1 MATINRAKMAEMLV
15 QEALDNG
22 GELGVAVL
30 EAACKKFLDQSKLRG
45 LRQMVRTTNEMFP
58 SELPDYS
65 KYRR

>member
-1 MATINRAKMAEMLV
+1 MAAINRAKMAEMLI

-30 EAACKKFLDQSKLRG
+30 EAACKKFLDQSKLQG

-58 SELPDYS
+58 SELPDHS